1 VIWALIALQ
10 WWLKTL
16 LYNDDYKLWDHQGS
30 IMETI
35 IASIVLDLILA
46 GAEIFHKARLVLRG
60 RNIAVEENTAANYA
74 QAHHAQTTV

>member
-1 VIWALIALQ
+1 
-10 WWLKTL
+10 
-16 LYNDDYKLWDHQGS
+16 
-30 IMETI
+30 METI